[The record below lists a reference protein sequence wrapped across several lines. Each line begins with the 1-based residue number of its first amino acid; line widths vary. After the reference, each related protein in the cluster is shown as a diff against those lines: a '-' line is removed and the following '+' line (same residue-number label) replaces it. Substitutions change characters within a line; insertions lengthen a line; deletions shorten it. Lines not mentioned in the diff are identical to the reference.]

1 MNTANRSFA
10 LVMATAAAPYGM
22 VLLGGCGLG
31 AYVVGRVAEDG
42 FDTRQRRV
50 DIVHPHVAGGCHVTR
65 DTGDAISRAGFEIT
79 SIRRFRFA
87 PNRLST
93 AAAPKILG
101 TAHAPR
107 S

>member
-42 FDTRQRRV
+42 FETLRRGV
-50 DIVHPHVAGGCHVTR
+50 LLPAVAMLALLLIGAAAG
-65 DTGDAISRAGFEIT
+65 AISRAGFEIT

-101 TAHAPR
+101 TARAPR